1 MFRGSEFL
9 FSRCARHFQKLAVV
23 LSLVMLA
30 PLARAQE
37 SANWTVTTFAGNS
50 TLTGSADGNGTAATF
65 YGPRGIA
72 IDKSGTLY
80 VADTFNHTIRKISSG
95 GIVTTWA
102 GAVGQAGYK
111 DATGTSALFNYPAG
125 LAIDANGTVYVA
137 DSSNNVIRKITS
149 DGTVT
154 TLAGSSLSSGADDGV
169 GTAATFNQPV
179 GIAVDSKGIV
189 YVVDSGNSEL
199 RKIAT
204 DGTVTTIQP
213 TVGSPQFN
221 NPYGVTVDVH
231 GKLYVADTFNNVVC
245 TVATDGTVSQL
256 AGSSKNL
263 SGSADGTASAA
274 SFSGPSA
281 IALSPSGTLFVTESG
296 NSEIRAIDSTTQ
308 LVTTVAGTA
317 SSTGTTD
324 GTGDAALF
332 NAPQGIAAGSDGAL
346 YVCDTL
352 NSTIRKL
359 VRGVPAQDTSPRFS
373 NIATRSYVGTGD
385 NVLIGGFIIGGTT
398 PKKVLIRASGPALVA
413 QGVSVTSA
421 LVDPILNIYQGSNV
435 IATNDDWGSDPVN
448 ATAIAQANQST
459 GTNWPA
465 ASKDAAVILT
475 LAPGGYTAIVSG
487 KDNAQG
493 VALVEVFELSNDGTS
508 RLTNISTRSR
518 VQTGDQVQIAG
529 FIISGNSP
537 KHVLIRA
544 GGPFLAQYFS
554 NQSEALADPV
564 IQLYQGS
571 TQIASNDDWSS
582 DPTNAALIQQA
593 FTAAGAVSY
602 TLGSKDA
609 AIVTTLAPG
618 GYTAIVSGKN
628 GGQGIALIE
637 VQEVP

>member
-37 SANWTVTTFAGNS
+37 SANWTVTTLAGNS

-274 SFSGPSA
+274 SFSGPLMKSK
-281 IALSPSGTLFVTESG
+281 E
-296 NSEIRAIDSTTQ
+296 
-308 LVTTVAGTA
+308 
-317 SSTGTTD
+317 
-324 GTGDAALF
+324 
-332 NAPQGIAAGSDGAL
+332 
-346 YVCDTL
+346 
-352 NSTIRKL
+352 RK
-359 VRGVPAQDTSPRFS
+359 
-373 NIATRSYVGTGD
+373 
-385 NVLIGGFIIGGTT
+385 
-398 PKKVLIRASGPALVA
+398 
-413 QGVSVTSA
+413 
-421 LVDPILNIYQGSNV
+421 
-435 IATNDDWGSDPVN
+435 
-448 ATAIAQANQST
+448 
-459 GTNWPA
+459 
-465 ASKDAAVILT
+465 
-475 LAPGGYTAIVSG
+475 
-487 KDNAQG
+487 
-493 VALVEVFELSNDGTS
+493 
-508 RLTNISTRSR
+508 
-518 VQTGDQVQIAG
+518 
-529 FIISGNSP
+529 
-537 KHVLIRA
+537 
-544 GGPFLAQYFS
+544 
-554 NQSEALADPV
+554 
-564 IQLYQGS
+564 
-571 TQIASNDDWSS
+571 
-582 DPTNAALIQQA
+582 
-593 FTAAGAVSY
+593 
-602 TLGSKDA
+602 
-609 AIVTTLAPG
+609 
-618 GYTAIVSGKN
+618 
-628 GGQGIALIE
+628 
-637 VQEVP
+637 